1 MMIFSRL
8 LRNRLVQTGLHSMFL
23 VLMIIKGHAQEASFL
38 PPSRCPST
46 LQDRIIGVD
55 QNRILLQSG
64 LQIRLAD
71 VRLPDQAPERDQAHA
86 FLASLKGQDVEVS
99 PASSKP
105 DRWNVQEADLVLQQN
120 QLPLSWALVD
130 AGLAIV
136 DIGEASALC
145 RPDLLK
151 VEREARGSKR
161 GLWHN
166 PVLLSAHDE
175 TALQQA
181 AGRFVLVEGR
191 VRSIAHKARIS
202 YINLGP
208 DIKRHVT
215 LVIYDP
221 LRRNSLSRLNEMKG
235 QQVLMRGILST
246 EPWPRLVIH
255 SLELV
260 ELVKSDQI
268 MFVPKQ

>member
-8 LRNRLVQTGLHSMFL
+8 LRNRLVQTGFYSIFF
-23 VLMIIKGHAQEASFL
+23 VITGAYAQEVPSL
-38 PPSRCPST
+38 PASRCPAT
-46 LQDRIIGVD
+46 LQDRITGVD
-55 QNRILLQSG
+55 QARIVLQSG
-64 LQIRLAD
+64 LHIRLAD
-71 VRLPDQAPERDQAHA
+71 IRLPDEAPERDQAYA

-105 DRWNVQEADLVLQQN
+105 DRWNVQAADVVLQQT

-136 DIGEASALC
+136 DLGEASALC
-145 RPDLLK
+145 RPELLK

-166 PVLLSAHDE
+166 PVLLSAQDE
-175 TALQQA
+175 AALQQA

-191 VRSIAHKARIS
+191 VRSIAHRGRIS

-221 LRRNSLSRLNEMKG
+221 LRRNSLNLLNEMKG
-235 QQVLMRGILST
+235 QQVRMRGILST
-246 EPWPRLVIH
+246 EPEPRLVIH